1 MPPKLILTGFM
12 ATGKTT
18 VARAL
23 AQRLGWR
30 LIDSDER
37 LVARTGKPVAQ
48 IFRDHGEDHFRALER
63 EVVAA
68 IVGGR
73 ELCPQSGMP
82 LPAVVATGGG
92 TLIDPVN
99 FAALERVGVIVC
111 LMARPEVIARRVGRH
126 AASRPMLTAGGK
138 PLPVRIAELL
148 EERRAAYARAPIKID
163 TSEAGVARVAEMVLD
178 AFGKY
183 GSGQWKASA

>member
-23 AQRLGWR
+23 AERLGWR

-37 LVARTGKPVAQ
+37 LVARMGKGVAA
-48 IFRDHGEDHFRALER
+48 IFRDHGEAYFRALER

-68 IVGGR
+68 IAADR
-73 ELCPQSGMP
+73 ERCAQSGM
-82 LPAVVATGGG
+82 LRPAVVATGGG

-99 FAALERVGVIVC
+99 FAALARVGIIVC
-111 LMARPEVIARRVGRH
+111 LVARPEVIARRVGRH
-126 AASRPMLTAGGK
+126 AASRPMLTEGGK
-138 PLPVRIAELL
+138 PLPVRIAELM
-148 EERRAAYARAPIKID
+148 EQRRAAYAKAPITID
-163 TSEAGVARVAEMVLD
+163 TSEAGVGRVAEMVID

-183 GSGQWKASA
+183 GSGQWKVSA

>member
-23 AQRLGWR
+23 AERLGWR

-37 LVARTGKPVAQ
+37 LVARMGKGVAA
-48 IFRDHGEDHFRALER
+48 IFRDHGEAYFRTLER

-68 IVGGR
+68 IAADR
-73 ELCPQSGMP
+73 ERCPQSGM
-82 LPAVVATGGG
+82 LRPAVVATGGG

-99 FAALERVGVIVC
+99 FAALARVGIIVC
-111 LMARPEVIARRVGRH
+111 LVARPEVIARRVGRH
-126 AASRPMLTAGGK
+126 AASRPMLTEGGK
-138 PLPVRIAELL
+138 PLPVRIAELM
-148 EERRAAYARAPIKID
+148 EQRRVAYAKAPITID
-163 TSEAGVARVAEMVLD
+163 TSEAGVGRVAEMVID

-183 GSGQWKASA
+183 GSSQWKVSA

>member
-37 LVARTGKPVAQ
+37 LVARAGKPVAQ
-48 IFRDHGEDHFRALER
+48 IFRDHGEEHFRALER

-68 IVGGR
+68 IVSDR
-73 ELCPQSGMP
+73 DLCPQSGMP

-99 FAALERVGVIVC
+99 FAALARVGVIVC

-148 EERRAAYARAPIKID
+148 EERRVAYARAPIKID
-163 TSEAGVARVAEMVLD
+163 TSEAGVAKVAEMVLD

>member
-37 LVARTGKPVAQ
+37 LVARMGKPVAQ
-48 IFRDHGEDHFRALER
+48 IFRDHGEEHFRALER

-68 IVGGR
+68 IVGDR
-73 ELCPQSGMP
+73 ELCPRSGMP
-82 LPAVVATGGG
+82 LPAVIATGGG

-99 FAALERVGVIVC
+99 FATLERVGVIVC
-111 LMARPEVIARRVGRH
+111 LTARPEVIARRVGRH
-126 AASRPMLTAGGK
+126 AASRPMLTKGGK
-138 PLPVRIAELL
+138 ALPVRIAELL

-163 TSEAGVARVAEMVLD
+163 TSEAGVTKVAEMVLD
-178 AFGKY
+178 AFAKY
-183 GSGQWKASA
+183 GLGQWKVSA